1 MDGSSLIWYLIIG
14 AIVGWLA
21 GQIVRGYGFGL
32 IGNIIIGIV
41 GSFLG
46 GWLLGP
52 VLGTGSPETGS
63 GTINYIITALIG
75 AVVLLFI
82 VGLFTRGRKAL

>member
-1 MDGSSLIWYLIIG
+1 MDGSALIWFLIVG
-14 AIVGWLA
+14 AIAGWLA
-21 GQIVRGYGFGL
+21 GVIVRGFGFGL
-32 IGNIIIGIV
+32 VGNIIIGIV
-41 GSFLG
+41 GGLLG

-63 GTINYIITALIG
+63 GTLNYILTALIG

-82 VGLFTRGRKAL
+82 ASLFNRRRVVP